1 MFSGIWVLHAVT
13 LWKPLMVELIWVLEH
28 LHILILMTMKV
39 SEGNTFLPSFSLV
52 LTRSDTF
59 WLVFTCSEQGVDL
72 LKNIFKKVTQQ
83 PEKTLRGTNYI
94 WATTSNKRDIQAI
107 IPVTSI
113 TRGHCIAA
121 HKFSVSQKRHL
132 KFMNQEQ
139 RSWFLLL
146 FRRITNFS
154 SWFF

>member
-1 MFSGIWVLHAVT
+1 MFFGIWVLHAVT

-39 SEGNTFLPSFSLV
+39 SEGNTFLPSFWLV

-59 WLVFTCSEQGVDL
+59 WLVFTCSDQGVDL

-83 PEKTLRGTNYI
+83 PQKTLRGTNYI

-121 HKFSVSQKRHL
+121 HKFSVSRKRHL
-132 KFMNQEQ
+132 KFKNQDQ